1 LKARRAF
8 DIHIFNLANGNH
20 DYHFEVSGSFFELFE
35 NEMFSTGKL
44 TADVSLQKSESMIQM
59 IFKVEGT
66 IELTCDRSLDL
77 FDQPISFEN
86 TMIYK
91 FGEEEKELSEDV
103 MIILNNTQTINI
115 ADLLF
120 EFIGLQVPMKKLHP
134 RFQEEEEDDDDQEE
148 GVMVY
153 SSTVDDSKTE
163 EQQEEDVDP
172 RWAALKKL
180 KNKK

>member
-1 LKARRAF
+1 
-8 DIHIFNLANGNH
+8 
-20 DYHFEVSGSFFELFE
+20 
-35 NEMFSTGKL
+35 MFSTGEL

-59 IFKVEGT
+59 TFNVEGT

-134 RFQEEEEDDDDQEE
+134 RFQKKKKMDDDQEE